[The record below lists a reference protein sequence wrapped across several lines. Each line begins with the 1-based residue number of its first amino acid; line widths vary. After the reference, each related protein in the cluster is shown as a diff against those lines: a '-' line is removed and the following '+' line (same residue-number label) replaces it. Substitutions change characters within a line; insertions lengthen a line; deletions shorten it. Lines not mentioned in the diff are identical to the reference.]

1 MILWVIEFV
10 VIWGIGLSQD
20 MGSPLKMY
28 GGATSLDTKVPT
40 IGLYTSTGGIV
51 PCGVPQ
57 PHTISINYLK
67 MIGDIHAAQIGY
79 STGELLKKTYGIGEV
94 VYRYWGKFTY
104 TDEKGEILGHFN
116 AHDIIPGVVLTYAS
130 YPLYGGVSWHFPIRI
145 YFKHVAVQS
154 LVNAGVSY
162 IDTSRG
168 IKFTGLL
175 SDLNFYVRKFEDS
188 SVYYFRPSLSLSS
201 EFMVGDGK
209 MWIGFTLYNIQKWG
223 SPYDSSSSTIK
234 ALLSLSNLAYHTLI
248 KVRYNINSVSLIITY
263 DIGEKIDRNI
273 LTSSFLTGFG
283 FGVLYKSQFMDV
295 VFAIKPV
302 LGSFIVPSLTI
313 EKKMNLPREEKHQDG
328 YNTYSH

>member
-1 MILWVIEFV
+1 MIWWIIGL
-10 VIWGIGLSQD
+10 VIWGKGMSQD
-20 MGSPLKMY
+20 TGSPLKMY

-40 IGLYTSTGGIV
+40 TGLYTSTGGIV
-51 PCGVPQ
+51 PCVVPQ
-57 PHTISINYLK
+57 PHVLSINYVK
-67 MIGDIHAAQIGY
+67 MMGDIHAGQIGY
-79 STGELLKKTYGIGEV
+79 STGEIFKRIYGIGEV

-104 TDEKGEILGHFN
+104 TDEKGEILGYFN

-130 YPLYGGVSWHFPIRI
+130 YPLYGGVSWHFPIRV
-145 YFKHVAVQS
+145 YFKRVAVQS
-154 LVNAGVSY
+154 LINAGVSY
-162 IDTSRG
+162 VDTSRG
-168 IKFTGLL
+168 IKLTGLL

-188 SVYYFRPSLSLSS
+188 SLYYFRPSLSLSS

-209 MWIGFTLYNIQKWG
+209 MWIGFTLYNIQRWR

-263 DIGEKIDRNI
+263 DIGEKIDRNK

-283 FGVLYKSQFMDV
+283 FGVLYKSQFVDV
-295 VFAIKPV
+295 VFAIKPL

-313 EKKMNLPREEKHQDG
+313 EKKMEASKEENYQYGGSTH
-328 YNTYSH
+328 SH